1 MAKTWTRRGKTPHA
15 QQNDPLARSDA
26 TAARAVLRDCHRS
39 ARELSTATTPT
50 TWRLRWITTVV
61 LLRTV
66 GHVLDKVDGARSL
79 YLRAA
84 IDREWARVKA
94 HRADNL
100 IFHAFIEEERNSIA
114 KEYEIGARLVQ
125 PVAADSSPALDAP
138 VFLGDR
144 IVPQRAVIKE
154 AIGWW
159 ERLLTEV
166 EAAAD
171 GALREDRRARRVVR
185 RLASPSPRKAP
196 KHGART
202 SDP

>member
-1 MAKTWTRRGKTPHA
+1 MAKTWTRRGKLPRA

-26 TAARAVLRDCHRS
+26 IAARAVLRDCHRS
-39 ARELSTATTPT
+39 ARELVDATTPT
-50 TWRLRWITTVV
+50 TWRLRWVTTVV

-66 GHVLDKVDGARSL
+66 GHVLDKVDGTRSPQ
-79 YLRAA
+79 LRAA
-84 IDREWARVKA
+84 IDREWERVKA
-94 HRADNL
+94 RRAEHL

-125 PVAADSSPALDAP
+125 PVEADVKPAFNGP

-144 IVPQRAVIKE
+144 IVPQRTVIKE
-154 AIGWW
+154 AINWW

-171 GALREDRRARRVVR
+171 GALRDDLNARLALRRTARRV
-185 RLASPSPRKAP
+185 RKHAP
-196 KHGART
+196 T

>member
-1 MAKTWTRRGKTPHA
+1 MAKTWTPRGNTPHA
-15 QQNDPLARSDA
+15 LQNDPLARSDA

-39 ARELSTATTPT
+39 ARELSAATTAT

-66 GHVLDKVDGARSL
+66 GHVLDKVDGARSP

-94 HRADNL
+94 HGADNL
-100 IFHAFIEEERNSIA
+100 IFHLFIEEERNSIA
-114 KEYEIGARLVQ
+114 KEYEIGARLVHA
-125 PVAADSSPALDAP
+125 VAADKSPALDAS

-154 AIGWW
+154 AIAWW

-166 EAAAD
+166 EAAPD
-171 GALREDRRARRVVR
+171 GPLREDRRTRREARRLSR
-185 RLASPSPRKAP
+185 PSPRSARKR
-196 KHGART
+196 GART

>member
-1 MAKTWTRRGKTPHA
+1 MAKTWPKRGKSPRS
-15 QQNDPLARSDA
+15 QQNDPFARSDA

-39 ARELSTATTPT
+39 AHELTKATTPT

-79 YLRAA
+79 YLREA

-94 HRADNL
+94 HRGDNL
-100 IFHAFIEEERNSIA
+100 IFYAFIEDERNSIA
-114 KEYEIGARLVQ
+114 KEYEIGAHLVQ
-125 PVAADSSPALDAP
+125 PLAIDGAPTLDAP
-138 VFLGDR
+138 VLVGDR
-144 IVPQRAVIKE
+144 VVPQRALIAE
-154 AIGWW
+154 AISWW

-171 GALREDRRARRVVR
+171 RALREERLAARRTRPLV
-185 RLASPSPRKAP
+185 
-196 KHGART
+196 
-202 SDP
+202 

>member
-1 MAKTWTRRGKTPHA
+1 MAKTWTRRGKSPRA
-15 QQNDPLARSDA
+15 QQNDPFARSDA

-39 ARELSTATTPT
+39 ARELAQATTPA

-66 GHVLDKVDGARSL
+66 GHVLDKVDGARSP
-79 YLRAA
+79 YLRGA
-84 IDREWARVKA
+84 IDREWARVKSY
-94 HRADNL
+94 RADNL
-100 IFHAFIEEERNSIA
+100 IFHDFIEQERNSIA

-125 PVAADSSPALDAP
+125 PVAEDSVPALDAP

-154 AIGWW
+154 AISWW

-166 EAAAD
+166 ETSAD
-171 GALREDRRARRVVR
+171 GALHEDLRARR
-185 RLASPSPRKAP
+185 
-196 KHGART
+196 RT
-202 SDP
+202 STK